1 MTNDITALP
10 QITPAMLSLLP
21 MFYVGW
27 SDSVLSPSEIQLIHD
42 KIRELDYLS
51 ESEQDTMIRWI
62 DPAKPPAPETFQIWV
77 NAIRK
82 YGKTMPV
89 NQRLSLGE
97 LGLMMAK
104 AATQNQ
110 DRVFDSPKVRKSLMD
125 IEQAL
130 GIKNEES
137 YRIIYRKINR
147 NKALEQDTKAEFS
160 IEKLTRLLDDDYHEI
175 RNRLRRLLMDPVF
188 RYRYTRAKDIHR
200 QQVLYWAQLLAQ
212 QGFGALSYPND
223 YGGADSMGQFSAIF
237 ETLAHHDLS
246 LVIKFGVQ
254 FGLFGGAVLHLGTE
268 KHHQKYL
275 SKIGKLE
282 IPGCFAMTE
291 TGHGSNVR
299 GLETTA
305 VYDLQNQE
313 FVIHSPTP
321 DSSKEYIGNALH
333 GKIAVVFAQL
343 HTRGEAYG
351 VHAFMVPLRDDEGR
365 LLPGIRIED
374 NGYKMGLN
382 GVDNGKIWFDQIR
395 IPLENMLDKYGS
407 VATDGTYSSPIS
419 HPSKRFFTMLSTLV
433 GGRICVARAG
443 LSAAKSGLAI
453 AIKYGF
459 QRRQFGPAQDEPETR
474 LMTYPTHQW
483 RLMLPLATAYAL
495 DFALTHLTKQYEQAQ
510 GGDLRQVETDA
521 AGLKAYATWYT
532 TRTLQICRE
541 ACGGKGYLYENR
553 FADLK
558 ADTDIF
564 TTFEG
569 DNTVLLQLVAKSM
582 LTNFKQQLNDDG
594 YLGIMKLLSRRVTT
608 SIVQLN
614 PMVTRRTDVGHLRD
628 QKFQLDAFTY
638 REQKLLYTLAQRMR
652 KYLKRRVSPFE
663 AFLRC
668 QMHMLETANAYV
680 EKLILINFQS
690 VVVNQKDPAL
700 KKVLQ
705 ELCDLFALHTI
716 YENRGWYLENDYL
729 QGNKAKAIRRLISK
743 LCNEVKGESQALVQ
757 AFGIPDTLLGAP
769 IAT

>member
-1 MTNDITALP
+1 MTSDITAFP
-10 QITPAMLSLLP
+10 QITPPMLSLLP

-27 SDSVLSPSEIQLIHD
+27 SDSVLSPSEIKLIHG

-51 ESEQDTMIRWI
+51 ELEKNTMIRWI
-62 DPAKPPAPETFQIWV
+62 DPAKAPAPEIFQLWV
-77 NAIRK
+77 NAMRK
-82 YGKTMPV
+82 YGKSMPMD
-89 NQRLSLGE
+89 QRLSLGE
-97 LGLMMAK
+97 LGLMMAETAIQK
-104 AATQNQ
+104 RE
-110 DRVFDSPKVRKSLMD
+110 RVFDSPNVRKALMD

-130 GIKNEES
+130 GIGNEDS
-137 YRIIYRKINR
+137 YRIIYRKIKPD
-147 NKALEQDTKAEFS
+147 KALEPEIQAKFS
-160 IEKLTRLLDDDYHEI
+160 VEKLTRLLDDDYHDI
-175 RNRLRRLLMDPVF
+175 RNRLRRLLLDPVF
-188 RYRYTRAKDIHR
+188 RYRYTREKDTHR
-200 QQVLYWAQLLAQ
+200 QQVLYWTQLLAQ
-212 QGFGALSYPND
+212 QGFGALSYPQD
-223 YGGADSMGQFSAIF
+223 FGGTGSMGQFSAIF

-275 SKIGKLE
+275 TKIGRLE

-305 VYDLQNQE
+305 VYDIENQE

-333 GKIAVVFAQL
+333 GKVAVVFAQL
-343 HTRGEAYG
+343 HTQKKAHG
-351 VHAFMVPLRDDEGR
+351 VHAFMVPLRNDQGHP
-365 LLPGIRIED
+365 LPGIRIED

-407 VATDGTYSSPIS
+407 VSADGTYSSPIS

-443 LSAAKSGLAI
+443 LSAAKSGLSI

-459 QRRQFGPAQDEPETR
+459 RRRQFGPAPDQPETR

-483 RLMLPLATAYAL
+483 RLIPPLATAYAL

-521 AGLKAYATWYT
+521 AGLKAYATRYT

-594 YLGIMKLLSRRVTT
+594 YLGILKLLSKRFTT
-608 SIVQLN
+608 SIAQLN
-614 PMVTRRTDVGHLRD
+614 PVVTRRTDVSHLKD
-628 QKFQLDAFTY
+628 PMFQLEAFSY
-638 REQKLLYTLAQRMR
+638 RERKLLYTLAQRMR
-652 KYLKRRVSPFE
+652 KYLKRRINPFE

-668 QMHMLETANAYV
+668 QMHMLEAANAYV
-680 EKLILINFQS
+680 EKIILINFQH
-690 VVVNQKDPAL
+690 VMANQKDPAL
-700 KKVLQ
+700 QNVLKK
-705 ELCDLFALHTI
+705 LCDLFALHTI

-729 QGNKAKAIRRLISK
+729 QGNKAKAIRRLISN
-743 LCNEVKGESQALVQ
+743 LCNEVKGESQALVR

-769 IAT
+769 IVT